1 MWIFST
7 YQDNCG
13 YFPHYNN
20 DTCPAA
26 ARKRSPSEPRTSATP
41 KKHETAPGWGAV
53 TADRSAKSEVK
64 TLIFADWPPE
74 GKPKKRVS
82 RHGLALPALPR
93 PPIRRAGRLPGRT
106 ALYSLRSACS
116 WQPSAG
122 LVALARPERRAARAH
137 RSTPVVSRALW
148 RRPAVT
154 HWPCG
159 QGWSS
164 SPGSRTLAPAEVAIG
179 VVVGHTVRYGST
191 PLPMLGF
198 ALRVGLRRFAVPSA
212 GFDPCRFVRLMHGHR
227 PGGQ

>member
-1 MWIFST
+1 
-7 YQDNCG
+7 
-13 YFPHYNN
+13 
-20 DTCPAA
+20 
-26 ARKRSPSEPRTSATP
+26 
-41 KKHETAPGWGAV
+41 V
-53 TADRSAKSEVK
+53 TAGRSAKSDVK

-74 GKPKKRVS
+74 GKPKMRDS

-106 ALYSLRSACS
+106 ALYSLRSPSRGRVSAFGDDRLTPARSACS

-164 SPGSRTLAPAEVAIG
+164 SPRSRTLAPAEVAIG
-179 VVVGHTVRYGST
+179 VEVGHTVRYGST

-198 ALRVGLRRFAVPSA
+198 ALRADSDEA
-212 GFDPCRFVRLMHGHR
+212 G
-227 PGGQ
+227 Q